1 METPIKSCEGCL
13 LGRKAYSC
21 DNDREY
27 CGVLNAGNFPV
38 DCVFIK
44 FVRCMV
50 SHEVLYS
57 STVQVL
63 VFIGLPVRRCGC
75 STASH
80 DVSDIQQV

>member
-1 METPIKSCEGCL
+1 MGTE
-13 LGRKAYSC
+13 AYSC
-21 DNDREY
+21 DKDSEY
-27 CGVLNAGNFPV
+27 CGVLNSKNFPV
-38 DCVFIK
+38 DCVTIK

-63 VFIGLPVRRCGC
+63 VVFVGLRVRRCGC

-80 DVSDIQQV
+80 DVSDVQQV